1 MNYGHFCETD
11 LYAVYM
17 TAHVHV
23 ACDTHVQSDYSM
35 TAVISIFPFHHPT
48 APLTSVRKSILSR
61 WSRSFKWP
69 THYDAIKIEQCV
81 TAVSTYS
88 MARLNHPY
96 IHFHLSFRSV
106 KVKAISQKDCSWPL
120 RYSLRIFFIS
130 NSLFPPPLPLAF
142 VIALNT
148 LSSSSLTT
156 DSLTP
161 ELFSGIS
168 CWWERPWLRYSLLWS
183 QLWLIS
189 IHCQCSSG
197 PLLSL
202 LGHIYTQ
209 LKRHWPNK
217 QALS

>member
-1 MNYGHFCETD
+1 
-11 LYAVYM
+11 
-17 TAHVHV
+17 
-23 ACDTHVQSDYSM
+23 M

-120 RYSLRIFFIS
+120 RYSLRIFFYIKFS
-130 NSLFPPPLPLAF
+130 FFPPTAACIRHRSQYTELIFLDHWFTHAWTLFWNKLLMRTSLVKIFSIVKSIVIDFHSLSMQFWSSVVF
-142 VIALNT
+142 VGPHLYSVEA
-148 LSSSSLTT
+148 SLTKQT
-156 DSLTP
+156 SFIISHALAHWGSD
-161 ELFSGIS
+161 ELFM
-168 CWWERPWLRYSLLWS
+168 RTN
-183 QLWLIS
+183 
-189 IHCQCSSG
+189 
-197 PLLSL
+197 LS
-202 LGHIYTQ
+202 TQ
-209 LKRHWPNK
+209 TRTKK
-217 QALS
+217 

>member
-1 MNYGHFCETD
+1 MLKVGFIFLVKYDLLIIIFDAGVNYGHFCETD

-23 ACDTHVQSDYSM
+23 ACDTHVQSDYRSM

-120 RYSLRIFFIS
+120 RYSLRIIFIS
-130 NSLFPPPLPLAF
+130 NSLFSPHCRLH
-142 VIALNT
+142 
-148 LSSSSLTT
+148 SSSL
-156 DSLTP
+156 
-161 ELFSGIS
+161 
-168 CWWERPWLRYSLLWS
+168 
-183 QLWLIS
+183 S
-189 IHCQCSSG
+189 IHWAHLPW
-197 PLLSL
+197 PLIHSRLNSFL
-202 LGHIYTQ
+202 E
-209 LKRHWPNK
+209 
-217 QALS
+217 